1 MSSRRPAQPGN
12 PRRGQAAVG
21 TGPLAH
27 THLETL
33 QPQPQ
38 AEIKA
43 TGISLGGL
51 PWARTPQD
59 PAAPLSLCSK
69 HLLGL
74 SATGAKLGAGG
85 LGSSPMT
92 RLTPHGGHGVSPVLS
107 APGAK
112 AQV

>member
-12 PRRGQAAVG
+12 PRQGQAAG
-21 TGPLAH
+21 SAGPLAH

-33 QPQPQ
+33 RPQPQ

-43 TGISLGGL
+43 TGVSLGGL
-51 PWARTPQD
+51 PWAGTPQD
-59 PAAPLSLCSK
+59 PAAPVSLCSK

-85 LGSSPMT
+85 LVSGPLT
-92 RLTPHGGHGVSPVLS
+92 RLTPHRGHGVSPVLS